1 MIYLKSESEISL
13 IREGGQILS
22 AILGHLADM
31 VEPGVTT
38 DRLDAEAERM
48 MRQAGGEPAFKGYRS
63 GGASRPFPTTICAS
77 INGEVVHGP
86 AAPGRALKSGD
97 LIKLDVGLRYRE
109 LYTDM
114 AATVGVGE
122 ISKEAKRLIGA
133 TKEALNIAIAQVRD
147 GAWISDVGRAVD
159 KYVRRQGFS
168 TVKDL
173 VGHGVGKYVHEEPQI
188 PNFLDRSLE
197 PVLIETGMVL
207 ALEPMVNAG
216 DDAVRVMSDGW
227 TVVTADGSLSA
238 HFEATV
244 AVTGK
249 GVEIMT
255 PLLENV

>member
-1 MIYLKSESEISL
+1 MIYLKTEPEIRL
-13 IREGGQILS
+13 IREGGQKLSDIL
-22 AILGHLADM
+22 ARLVAT
-31 VEPGVTT
+31 VKPGVTT
-38 DRLDAEAERM
+38 DQLDVLAERLM
-48 MRQAGGEPAFKGYRS
+48 SEAGGEPAFKGYRS
-63 GGASRPFPTTICAS
+63 GGGSKPFPSAICAS

-86 AAPGRALKSGD
+86 AVPGRALKNGD
-97 LIKLDVGLRYRE
+97 ILKLDVGLRYHD

-114 AATVGVGE
+114 AVTVGVGD
-122 ISKEAKRLIGA
+122 ISKEARRLVEA
-133 TKEALNIAIAQVRD
+133 TKEALLIGLDKVRD
-147 GAWISDVGRAVD
+147 GAWISDIGRVVD

-188 PNFLDRSLE
+188 PNYLDRSLE

-216 DDAVRVMSDGW
+216 DDAVRVLPDGW

-249 GVEIMT
+249 GPEIMT
-255 PLLENV
+255 PLLDNV

>member
-1 MIYLKSESEISL
+1 MIYLKTEQEIRL

-22 AILGHLADM
+22 AILAKLVDM
-31 VEPGVTT
+31 TEPGVTT
-38 DRLDAEAERM
+38 DQLDAMAERL
-48 MRQAGGEPAFKGYRS
+48 MREAGGEPAFKGYRS
-63 GGASRPFPTTICAS
+63 GAGAKPFPSTICAS

-86 AAPGRALKSGD
+86 AVPGRALKSGD
-97 LIKLDVGLRYRE
+97 LLKLDIGLRYHD

-122 ISKEAKRLIGA
+122 ISKEARRLIEA
-133 TKEALNIAIAQVRD
+133 TKESLLIGLDKVQE
-147 GAWISDVGRAVD
+147 GAWISDIGRAVD

-188 PNFLDRSLE
+188 PNYLDRSLE
-197 PVLIETGMVL
+197 PVLIGTGMVL

-216 DDAVRVMSDGW
+216 DDAVRVLSDGW

-238 HFEATV
+238 HFEATI
-244 AVTGK
+244 AVTEK
-249 GVEIMT
+249 GPEIMT
-255 PLLENV
+255 PLLDNV